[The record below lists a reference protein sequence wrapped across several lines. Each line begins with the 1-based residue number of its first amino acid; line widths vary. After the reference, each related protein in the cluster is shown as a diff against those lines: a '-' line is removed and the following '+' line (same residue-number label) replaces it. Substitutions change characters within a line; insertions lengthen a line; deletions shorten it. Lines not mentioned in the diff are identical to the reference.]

1 MKTLYLD
8 CAMGAAG
15 DMLTAAL
22 LELVPDKAAS
32 VAKLNALGIPGVE
45 YKAETVASHGIYG
58 THMHVFYNGQEEQS
72 FSGALG
78 EYEHGTYDL
87 GEHHHHEHGDHDHEH
102 DHEHGEHCHEHE
114 HGEHCHDHGHH
125 HSHHHGHGMHEIG
138 HIVEALD
145 LDSAIKTDV
154 MAVFNLVAEAECS
167 VHGAQ
172 VEQIHFHELG
182 TMDAIADIVAVCS
195 LMHQL
200 APERVVASAV
210 HVGSGMVDCAH
221 GTLPVPAPATEYLLK
236 GIPSYGGA
244 VIGELCTPTGA
255 ALLKYY
261 VDEFGK
267 RPTMSVE
274 RIGYG
279 MGTKD
284 FGPLNAVRA
293 LLGELAQAPAVTPS
307 GDTNVIEL
315 SCNLDDMSAE
325 DIAFA
330 ADVLREAG
338 AHEVFTSPIT
348 MKKGR
353 LGTLLVVLCEPE
365 LREQMVELIFKH
377 TTTIGMRET
386 LCARYVMRR
395 EMGEHTCTLGTAR
408 YKASEG
414 YGSSRT
420 KYEFDDLAR
429 IARERGLSL
438 AEVRARFEAEN

>member
-22 LELVPDKAAS
+22 LELLDNRDAF
-32 VAKLNALGIPGVE
+32 VAKLNALGIPDVE

-58 THMHVFYNGQEEQS
+58 THMHVFFKGKEEQS
-72 FSGALG
+72 FSGAPG
-78 EYEHGTYDL
+78 EYEHGTYELD
-87 GEHHHHEHGDHDHEH
+87 EHHSDHQH
-102 DHEHGEHCHEHE
+102 
-114 HGEHCHDHGHH
+114 EHCHDHEGHTHQHEHH
-125 HSHHHGHGMHEIG
+125 HDHEHHHHHGHGMHEIG
-138 HIVEALD
+138 HIVEGLNLD
-145 LDSAIKTDV
+145 AAVKADV
-154 MAVFNLVAEAECS
+154 MAVFDLVAQAECS
-167 VHGAQ
+167 VHGAP

-182 TMDAIADIVAVCS
+182 TMDAIADIVAVCM
-195 LMHQL
+195 LMHEI
-200 APERVVASAV
+200 APDEVIASPV

-221 GTLPVPAPATEYLLK
+221 GTLPVPAPATEYILQ

-244 VIGELCTPTGA
+244 VMGELCTPTGA
-255 ALLKYY
+255 ALLKHF
-261 VDEFGK
+261 VNHFGN

-293 LLGELAQAPAVTPS
+293 LWGTSYQEGSALVGET
-307 GDTNVIEL
+307 DEVIEL
-315 SCNLDDMSAE
+315 ACNLDDMSAE

-330 ADVLREAG
+330 ADILREAG
-338 AHEVFTSPIT
+338 AREVFTSSIT

-353 LGTLLVVLCEPE
+353 LGTLLVVLCTPD
-365 LREQMVELIFKH
+365 LRSQILALLFKH
-377 TTTIGMRET
+377 TTTLGVRET
-386 LCARYVMRR
+386 LSKRYILSRT
-395 EMGEHTCTLGTAR
+395 EGTKTTSLGEVR

-414 YGSSRT
+414 YGATQS

-429 IARERGLSL
+429 IARDKSLSL
-438 AEVRARFEAEN
+438 SEVRALLEQEN